1 MASNDK
7 TVPPPAKEAT
17 ISTKEE
23 SKTVTPT
30 SDQGLAGLPS
40 SPKEAAKKEEVI
52 QKAQVDG
59 WALRKRG

>member
-1 MASNDK
+1 MTSNDK

-30 SDQGLAGLPS
+30 SDRGLAGLPS
-40 SPKEAAKKEEVI
+40 SLREAAKKEEVI

-59 WALRKRG
+59 